1 MQPSSPKLKSTKQKT
16 DDGSDPD
23 PMPIH
28 KGMLFD
34 RRDSTNI
41 GDEPNDSECTFQNK
55 KTVWTRP

>member
-1 MQPSSPKLKSTKQKT
+1 MQGSVPKPKSTKQKT

-34 RRDSTNI
+34 RRESTNI
-41 GDEPNDSECTFQNK
+41 GDEPNDSERTFQNK
-55 KTVWTRP
+55 ETIWTRP

>member
-1 MQPSSPKLKSTKQKT
+1 MQGSVPKPKNTKQKT

-34 RRDSTNI
+34 RRESTNI
-41 GDEPNDSECTFQNK
+41 GDEPNDSERTFQNK
-55 KTVWTRP
+55 ETIWTRP